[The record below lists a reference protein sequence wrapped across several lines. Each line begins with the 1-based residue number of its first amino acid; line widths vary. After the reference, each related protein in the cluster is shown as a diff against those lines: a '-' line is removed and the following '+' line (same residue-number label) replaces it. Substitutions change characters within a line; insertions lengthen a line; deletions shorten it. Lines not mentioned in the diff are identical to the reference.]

1 MPPGTYNARG
11 LFQDG
16 ARTTMKSWRK
26 AAAIIGTVAVLTLQS
41 AAAQQKQTLVRFSF
55 SSGWDALPAI
65 VAIERGFFA
74 QEGLVVSGLAVPSSQ
89 AVMESLAAGSTDF
102 AAVPQ
107 RTLLIMVAAKAPVKV
122 IAMNGWGTETELVVP
137 KDETGVKSIAD
148 LKGKT
153 IALGVGSEAY
163 PVLIRLLNKA
173 KVRPSE
179 VTIKVLSPADLT
191 RAFQNKLADAVIESR
206 HFTTVLVKNGQARV
220 VLSNKDI
227 VEALGLVG
235 AGPLVAQTSL
245 IEKEPATVQKF
256 VNAWIKALTYIDQ
269 DRKDAAQLLRIF
281 FHRQGT
287 LVSDE
292 LAASWV
298 GMTRYDRYVWSP
310 ADVADAEFNG
320 WGLKE
325 GGVLKV
331 LPKLDGVVE
340 NRFAQQAVKRLG
352 AGSSPGGAEKE
363 KKAPVK

>member
-1 MPPGTYNARG
+1 MR
-11 LFQDG
+11 
-16 ARTTMKSWRK
+16 SWRK
-26 AAAIIGTVAVLTLQS
+26 AAAIIGTLAVLPLQS

-89 AVMESLAAGSTDF
+89 AVMESLAAGTTDF

-107 RTLLIMVAAKAPVKV
+107 RTLLVMVAAKAPVKV
-122 IAMNGWGTETELVVP
+122 IAMSGWGTETELVVP
-137 KDETGVKSIAD
+137 KDDTGVKSIAD

-173 KVRPSE
+173 KIRPSE

-191 RAFQNKLADAVIESR
+191 RAFQNRLADAVIESR
-206 HFTTVLVKNGQARV
+206 HFTTALLKNGQARV
-220 VLSNKDI
+220 VLSNTDI

-235 AGPLVAQTSL
+235 AAPLVAQTSL

-256 VNAWIKALTYIDQ
+256 VNAWVKALKYIDQ
-269 DRKDAAQLLRIF
+269 DRKDAARLLRIF

-287 LVSDE
+287 LVSGD

-352 AGSSPGGAEKE
+352 AGSSPGAAEKE

>member
-1 MPPGTYNARG
+1 MAG
-11 LFQDG
+11 
-16 ARTTMKSWRK
+16 
-26 AAAIIGTVAVLTLQS
+26 AIIAAVATLPLQP
-41 AAAQQKQTLVRFSF
+41 AAAQQKQILVRFSF
-55 SSGWDALPAI
+55 SNGWDALPAI
-65 VAIERGFFA
+65 VAIERGFFV

-102 AAVPQ
+102 AAIPQ

-137 KDETGVKSIAD
+137 KDDTGVKSIAD

-153 IALGVGSEAY
+153 IGTGVGSEAY

-173 KVRPSE
+173 KIRPSD
-179 VTIKVLSPADLT
+179 VTIKLLSPTDLT
-191 RAFQNKLADAVIESR
+191 RPFQKKLADAVIESR
-206 HFTTVLVKNGQARV
+206 HFTTVLLKNGQARV
-220 VLSNKDI
+220 VLSHKEI
-227 VEALGLVG
+227 VEAVGVVG
-235 AGPLVAQTSL
+235 AGPLVAQTAL

-256 VNAWIKALTYIDQ
+256 VNAWIKALKYIDQ

-287 LVSDE
+287 LVSEE

-298 GMTRYDRYVWSP
+298 GMTRYDRFVWSP

-331 LPKLDGVVE
+331 LPKLDGYID
-340 NRFAQQAVKRLG
+340 NRFTQHAVK
-352 AGSSPGGAEKE
+352 
-363 KKAPVK
+363 KK

>member
-1 MPPGTYNARG
+1 
-11 LFQDG
+11 
-16 ARTTMKSWRK
+16 
-26 AAAIIGTVAVLTLQS
+26 
-41 AAAQQKQTLVRFSF
+41 
-55 SSGWDALPAI
+55 

-74 QEGLVVSGLAVPSSQ
+74 QEGLVVSGLAIPSSQ

-107 RTLLIMVAAKAPVKV
+107 RTLLVMVAAEAPVKI

-137 KDETGVKSIAD
+137 KSDTGVKSIAD

-153 IALGVGSEAY
+153 IALGVGSEAH

-173 KVRPSE
+173 KIRPSE
-179 VTIKVLSPADLT
+179 VTIKLLSPADLT

-206 HFTTVLVKNGQARV
+206 HFTNVLLKNGQARV

-227 VEALGLVG
+227 VEVLGLIG

-256 VNAWIKALTYIDQ
+256 VNAWIKALKYIDQ
-269 DRKDAAQLLRIF
+269 ARMDAAQLLRIF

-287 LVSDE
+287 VVSDE

-298 GMTRYDRYVWSP
+298 GMTRYDRFLWSP
-310 ADVADAEFNG
+310 ADVADAEYNG

-325 GGVLKV
+325 AGVLKV
-331 LPKLDGVVE
+331 LPKLDGHIE
-340 NRFAQQAVKRLG
+340 NRFAQEALKGLG
-352 AGSSPGGAEKE
+352 GKSPSPEKQ
-363 KKAPVK
+363 APVTR